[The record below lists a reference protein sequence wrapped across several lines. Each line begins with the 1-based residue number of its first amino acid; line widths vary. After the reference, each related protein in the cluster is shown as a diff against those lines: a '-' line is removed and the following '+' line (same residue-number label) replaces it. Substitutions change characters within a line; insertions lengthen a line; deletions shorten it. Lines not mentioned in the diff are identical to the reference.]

1 MSFGTDPLFM
11 IDPYDPVHPDGP
23 DDPEDLPV
31 GAPMVT
37 ISWLD
42 DDDGFESE
50 WVSDFR
56 PHLEDPA

>member
-1 MSFGTDPLFM
+1 M

-56 PHLEDPA
+56 PHLEDPV